1 MGEVS
6 LASRAKRGNQ
16 GGVHRRERRAFCEND
31 LCGVQYLEEGLSAL
45 GHRRCCK
52 GMMVYRLRLMKVF
65 VVMVVCLWCWQCSA
79 PRYPA
84 GVREALAAA
93 GENREELEQVL
104 APGAL
109 HGRREDA
116 RQPAPAD

>member
-16 GGVHRRERRAFCEND
+16 GGVHRGERRAFCEND
-31 LCGVQYLEEGLSAL
+31 LCGVQYLEEGVSAL

-65 VVMVVCLWCWQCSA
+65 VLMAVCLWCWQCSA

-84 GVREALAAA
+84 GVPGVVGKRDRKGGCAAP
-93 GENREELEQVL
+93 V
-104 APGAL
+104 
-109 HGRREDA
+109 GRLVFYRKMY
-116 RQPAPAD
+116 

>member
-16 GGVHRRERRAFCEND
+16 GGVHRGERRAFCEND
-31 LCGVQYLEEGLSAL
+31 LYGVQYLEEGLSAPDYR
-45 GHRRCCK
+45 GCRK

-65 VVMVVCLWCWQCSA
+65 VLMAVCLWCWQCSA

-84 GVREALAAA
+84 GVPGVVGKRDRKGGCAAP
-93 GENREELEQVL
+93 V
-104 APGAL
+104 
-109 HGRREDA
+109 GRLVFHRKMY
-116 RQPAPAD
+116 